1 MIPKQRN
8 PHKRFVLLV
17 AALLLLFSNALRAA
31 ESPND
36 SDALQGL
43 TRAKVIFDVRV
54 PDIEKLIFNLALIN
68 ETFDGMAAQGVKPTM
83 VVAFRGP
90 GVRLLTDPNMDAD
103 ARDLF
108 KSLKARGVRFE
119 VCAVAMRTFKVDP
132 SNLMAEVKLV
142 ANVFNSLIGYQTKGY
157 ALVAIN

>member
-68 ETFDGMAAQGVKPTM
+68 ETFDGMAAQGVKPIKQLLFCKFRELVLRCCAYAPNQGFM
-83 VVAFRGP
+83 VR
-90 GVRLLTDPNMDAD
+90 
-103 ARDLF
+103 
-108 KSLKARGVRFE
+108 
-119 VCAVAMRTFKVDP
+119 
-132 SNLMAEVKLV
+132 
-142 ANVFNSLIGYQTKGY
+142 
-157 ALVAIN
+157 